1 MSMSVVEFLWWQTD
15 FTFFIQRIQMYLII
29 LITMKFFVETFTGVQ
44 TKSTRLQVKYWIL
57 KPCVAAAG
65 GGDVM

>member
-1 MSMSVVEFLWWQTD
+1 
-15 FTFFIQRIQMYLII
+15 
-29 LITMKFFVETFTGVQ
+29 MKFFVETFTGVQ